1 MTATSLDRLQHSF
14 LNALLDPS
22 ALNSQGINEA
32 LLPGAKINASACLAI
47 YQRSYILRLRQ
58 CLGEQFP
65 ATHYALGPDLFNDFA
80 DCYLEAYPSNSYTLY
95 DLGNRFSAWL
105 EDTRPDRDLPEDQRE
120 DWIDFMVDLTR
131 YECELFRLFDAP
143 GHEGGEWPELT
154 TPDDVLVLQP
164 CLTLATYSYPVA
176 WYYHEIRAGR
186 TPDFPPEML
195 SHVVI
200 LRRDHQTATFPVT
213 PVQFRFLEML
223 RNGNRI
229 SHILESIAHWTGK
242 PLELVAHSWQTE
254 VRLAWIAA
262 GFFIEQSA

>member
-1 MTATSLDRLQHSF
+1 MTTASLDKLQDWF
-14 LNALLDPS
+14 LNALLEPS
-22 ALNSQGINEA
+22 ALALHSIGET

-80 DCYLEAYPSNSYTLY
+80 DCYLEACPSNSYTLY

-143 GHEGGEWPELT
+143 GHEGGAWPELT
-154 TPDDVLVLQP
+154 TPDDALVLQP
-164 CLTLATYSYPVA
+164 CLTLATYRYPVA

-186 TPDFPPEML
+186 SPDFPPKMP
-195 SHVVI
+195 SHAVI

-223 RNGNRI
+223 RNENKI
-229 SHILESIAHWTGK
+229 SHVLEAIAHWTDK

-254 VRLAWIAA
+254 VRQAWIAA
-262 GFFIEQSA
+262 GFFIEKWV